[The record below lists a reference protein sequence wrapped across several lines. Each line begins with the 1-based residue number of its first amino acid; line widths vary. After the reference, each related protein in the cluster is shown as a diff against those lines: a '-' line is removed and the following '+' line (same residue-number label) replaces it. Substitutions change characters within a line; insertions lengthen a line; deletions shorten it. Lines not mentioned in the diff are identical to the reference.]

1 MQKMLRTSEKH
12 GTIIANEGSRGLV
25 VMAVDKIYYKVVF
38 SSNPGAEHKTNII
51 SKLFIVKCTY

>member
-1 MQKMLRTSEKH
+1 MSNKLSRQEETEIGK
-12 GTIIANEGSRGLV
+12 GGSRGLV